1 MPHPAEP
8 LSIQAFS
15 LIFTPVF
22 CFGAA
27 LLSQMGEEAAESVS
41 EQLYEFALHLKR
53 QFNEWHTQTRQ
64 LFRLALWGFTLGV
77 ESVAP

>member
-8 LSIQAFS
+8 LSIPAFS
-15 LIFTPVF
+15 LIFTPVL

-53 QFNEWHTQTRQ
+53 QFSQRQ
-64 LFRLALWGFTLGV
+64 AQAGPLVGLALWR
-77 ESVAP
+77 A